1 MAKKMRV
8 VQVPQAKGVFEIVER
23 DIPEPQAG
31 WVRVK
36 ADACGI
42 CHSDSLIKEGLWP
55 GIQYP
60 RVPGHVGIGVID
72 ALGAGDAGWNSGQL
86 VGDGWHGRD
95 RGVLRTL

>member
-8 VQVPQAKGVFEIVER
+8 VQVPQAKGAFEIVER

-36 ADACGI
+36 VQAGGI

-55 GIQYP
+55 GIQ
-60 RVPGHVGIGVID
+60 
-72 ALGAGDAGWNSGQL
+72 
-86 VGDGWHGRD
+86 
-95 RGVLRTL
+95 